1 MIKLNA
7 LSTDKVYR
15 RKFTAKKHKT
25 WDGDGILSVT
35 GGYAYLQDLSG
46 RDMGRVPYSS
56 PLLPGSQ
63 LSVGGKDVEVD
74 DIMSKEDFLA
84 GRRFLRTAASAPT
97 LAPKENL
104 LKVKAG
110 KKSKEEEEQKKP
122 LNVAAPKSAG
132 TKMQFKNPLINST
145 VLPKKKGKEPT
156 PRHDP
161 KGDGALV
168 MQRPKAVSTRN
179 QIVDVVIDPLLGK
192 HLREHQREG
201 VKFMYECVM
210 GMRSFDGQGVLL
222 ADEMV
227 FLLIS
232 IS

>member
-1 MIKLNA
+1 
-7 LSTDKVYR
+7 
-15 RKFTAKKHKT
+15 
-25 WDGDGILSVT
+25 
-35 GGYAYLQDLSG
+35 
-46 RDMGRVPYSS
+46 MGRVRCS
-56 PLLPGSQ
+56 PPFLPGSQ
-63 LSVGGKDVEVD
+63 LSVGGKVVEVD

-84 GRRFLRTAASAPT
+84 GRPFLKTAASAPT
-97 LAPKENL
+97 LVPKENL

-110 KKSKEEEEQKKP
+110 KKSKEEEEQKKKT
-122 LNVAAPKSAG
+122 LNIAAPKSAG

-145 VLPKKKGKEPT
+145 VLPKQDGKEPT

-168 MQRPKAVSTRN
+168 MQRPKAVSTGN

-227 FLLIS
+227 FLLTPIS
-232 IS
+232 